1 MQESFV
7 SYLDYLWHDMQMKRA
22 MNIKDRSVYG
32 GAVVNELGDRPA
44 WRACPPPARHP
55 PPRPGC
61 FQDPCRPSE
70 GTSRCCGDHGGRPQ
84 PEARLPM
91 PGSPC
96 SQSAPTP
103 PTLPCALEPGHLGRP
118 CFSPQGRRR
127 CRLQAQSR
135 LSKLLNDARGGH
147 SSSLWY
153 LNYKYGW
160 ERLSALF

>member
-1 MQESFV
+1 MEALLLMSWV
-7 SYLDYLWHDMQMKRA
+7 TGRPGVLAPHPPATRHPDLAASKTPAGPPRG
-22 MNIKDRSVYG
+22 RR
-32 GAVVNELGDRPA
+32 GAV
-44 WRACPPPARHP
+44 
-55 PPRPGC
+55 
-61 FQDPCRPSE
+61 
-70 GTSRCCGDHGGRPQ
+70 GTTGGGHSLR
-84 PEARLPM
+84 

-96 SQSAPTP
+96 QAALALSPPPPP